1 MLTDELGDVI
11 VNVKKITEGLLLKPI
26 PEPSVERLLTLARL
40 LDHLDVQFI
49 TSGEIEGRTGWSSNT
64 IRKDISYIE
73 GSFASPA
80 GYDRQKLVQAIKSTL
95 GLDKPQRFCVVGLG
109 RLGSAYLNYPIFSDE
124 GYELVA
130 GFDSSVNRIEIL
142 HSPVPLYPAYKMGE
156 VISRFQ
162 IALALLC
169 VPPEEAQKTA
179 ERLVAAGIKGIINFA
194 PVVLQVPEGV
204 LVRNV
209 NVVDE
214 LRAISATI
222 QCS

>member
-1 MLTDELGDVI
+1 M
-11 VNVKKITEGLLLKPI
+11 NPI
-26 PEPSVERLLTLARL
+26 PEPSVERLLTLTRL
-40 LDHLDVQFI
+40 LDHLDVQYI
-49 TSGEIEGRTGWSSNT
+49 TSGEIESRTGWSSNT

-73 GSFASPA
+73 GSFASPS
-80 GYDRQKLVQAIKSTL
+80 GYDRQKLAAAIKATL
-95 GLDKPQRFCVVGLG
+95 GLDKPHRFCVVGLG
-109 RLGSAYLNYPIFSDE
+109 RLGSAYLNYSVFQEE

-142 HSPVPLYPAYKMGE
+142 RSPVPLYPAYKMGE

-162 IALALLC
+162 ISLALLC

-194 PVVLQVPEGV
+194 PVVLQVPEGIH
-204 LVRNV
+204 VRNV

>member
-1 MLTDELGDVI
+1 M
-11 VNVKKITEGLLLKPI
+11 NPI
-26 PEPSVERLLTLARL
+26 PEPSVERLLILARL
-40 LDHLDVQFI
+40 LDRLDVQFI
-49 TSGEIEGRTGWSSNT
+49 TSGEIEARTGWSSNT
-64 IRKDISYIE
+64 IRKDISYLE

-80 GYDRQKLVQAIKSTL
+80 GYDREKLSGAIKTAL

-109 RLGSAYLNYPIFSDE
+109 RLGSAYLNYPAFAEE

-142 HSPVPLYPAYKMGE
+142 RSPVPLYPAYKMAE

-162 IALALLC
+162 ISLALLC
-169 VPPEEAQKTA
+169 VPPEEAQHATD
-179 ERLVAAGIKGIINFA
+179 RLVAAGIKGIINFA
-194 PVVLQVPEGV
+194 PVVLQVPEGIQ
-204 LVRNV
+204 VRNV

>member
-1 MLTDELGDVI
+1 MH
-11 VNVKKITEGLLLKPI
+11 PI
-26 PEPSVERLLTLARL
+26 PEPSVERLLVLARL
-40 LDHLDVQFI
+40 LDHLDVQYI

-80 GYDRQKLVQAIKSTL
+80 GYDRQKLAMAIKANL
-95 GLDKPQRFCVVGLG
+95 GLDRPQRFCVVGLG
-109 RLGSAYLNYPIFSDE
+109 RLGSAYLNYSAFGAE

-130 GFDSSVNRIEIL
+130 GFDSNVNRIEIL

-162 IALALLC
+162 ITLALLC
-169 VPPEEAQKTA
+169 VPPEEAQRSA
-179 ERLVAAGIKGIINFA
+179 ERLAAAGIRGIINFA
-194 PVVLQVPEGV
+194 PVVLQVPGAV
-204 LVRNV
+204 HVRNV

>member
-1 MLTDELGDVI
+1 M
-11 VNVKKITEGLLLKPI
+11 NPI

-40 LDHLDVQFI
+40 LDDLDVQFI

-64 IRKDISYIE
+64 IRRDISYLE

-80 GYDRQKLVQAIKSTL
+80 GYERQKLAKAIKTAL
-95 GLDKPQRFCVVGLG
+95 GLDTPKRFCVVGLG
-109 RLGSAYLNYPIFSDE
+109 RLGSAYLNYPVFAEE

-156 VISRFQ
+156 VIPRFQ
-162 IALALLC
+162 ISLALLC
-169 VPPEEAQKTA
+169 VPPEEAQNA
-179 ERLVAAGIKGIINFA
+179 ANRLVAAGIKGIINFA
-194 PVVLQVPEGV
+194 PVVLQVPGEV
-204 LVRNV
+204 HVRNV